1 MTTKQGTVVNAYAV
15 LMGMSRKPL
24 NSFTAYKLFRLKKK
38 LAPIVEFQREQELKI
53 VEEVGG
59 SISEAGEV
67 QFEDTESRKK
77 FVEQQR
83 ELGELECEVE
93 AEKITMMPKE
103 LPELSVS
110 DMEALEEF
118 IDWKE

>member
-1 MTTKQGTVVNAYAV
+1 MNTTQGKVVIAYTA
-15 LMGMSRKPL
+15 LANMSRKQL

-38 LAPIVEFQREQELKI
+38 LASIVEFQREQEIKI

-59 SISEAGEV
+59 SLSETGEV
-67 QFEDTESRKK
+67 QFKDKEARAK
-77 FVEQQR
+77 FVEKQR

-93 AEKITMMPKE
+93 GEKISMMPKE
-103 LPELSVS
+103 LPEVS
-110 DMEALEEF
+110 LADMEALEEF

>member
-1 MTTKQGTVVNAYAV
+1 MKTTQGKVVTAFMALAN
-15 LMGMSRKPL
+15 MSRKPL

-38 LAPIVEFQREQELKI
+38 LSSIVEFQREQEIKI

-59 SISEAGEV
+59 SLSETGEV
-67 QFEDTESRKK
+67 QFKDKEARAK
-77 FVEQQR
+77 FVEKQR

-93 AEKITMMPKE
+93 GEKISMMPKE
-103 LPELSVS
+103 LPEVS
-110 DMEALEEF
+110 LADMEALEEF